1 MKHSKNLNKKK
12 ILCFI
17 EYYLPG
23 YNSGGPAKTISN
35 FVEYFGQKYEI
46 FIICSDRDYLDEK
59 PYANKKVEK
68 WYKIGKAKVLYI
80 SKKNLDIFS
89 VAKLLSENSYDLLYI
104 NGLYSLKFTILPLIV
119 RKFKKIKNN
128 IPCILAT
135 RGMLS
140 PNAIKLKSIKKK
152 IYLKIANFFQLYENL
167 FFQASNIIEKKEI
180 HKNLKVTNKKI
191 FIAPN
196 LIKLNPISPKKMKVK
211 KNRTLNL
218 IFLSRISP
226 MKNLDFLLRSLLKV
240 DNPINLTIYGSKEDH
255 NYYNECLE
263 LIRKLPNKI
272 KVYIKNHIK
281 NESVQNT
288 LINHDLFV
296 LPSRG
301 ENFGHVI
308 IESLSAGL
316 PVMISDKVFWK
327 SDKKGGIMKLPLKED
342 IWAREIL
349 KWSNLSKE
357 NLFLKK
363 KAALMVA
370 QNYIKKNIGLRQNKD
385 FLNFLL
391 KN

>member
-1 MKHSKNLNKKK
+1 M
-12 ILCFI
+12 
-17 EYYLPG
+17 
-23 YNSGGPAKTISN
+23 
-35 FVEYFGQKYEI
+35 
-46 FIICSDRDYLDEK
+46 
-59 PYANKKVEK
+59 
-68 WYKIGKAKVLYI
+68 
-80 SKKNLDIFS
+80 
-89 VAKLLSENSYDLLYI
+89 
-104 NGLYSLKFTILPLIV
+104 
-119 RKFKKIKNN
+119 
-128 IPCILAT
+128 
-135 RGMLS
+135 
-140 PNAIKLKSIKKK
+140 
-152 IYLKIANFFQLYENL
+152 
-167 FFQASNIIEKKEI
+167 
-180 HKNLKVTNKKI
+180 
-191 FIAPN
+191 
-196 LIKLNPISPKKMKVK
+196 
-211 KNRTLNL
+211 
-218 IFLSRISP
+218 
-226 MKNLDFLLRSLLKV
+226 

-327 SDKKGGIMKLPLKED
+327 ADKKGGIMKLSLKED